1 MCWKIYAKLNVLN
14 DLQIEGWWIA
24 VKMYTAI
31 IIIIIIT
38 LLYYY
43 YYYIIINKYMYL
55 NDVY

>member
-31 IIIIIIT
+31 IIIIIT
-38 LLYYY
+38 LLY